1 MHQAEDE
8 AKTAVDELETVP
20 EIYLEDDADGVPVS
34 HSRFPSL
41 LNFLII
47 LVAATSSFLFGYGNN
62 AVAGSLAQE
71 SFIEKFLS
79 GPNASALI
87 DGMSAVFFAG
97 GFIGTFIQGYVSD
110 KFGRRFCAEMAAL
123 FMVLSGVLGAASVNP
138 AMFIVS
144 RGICGISGGMIMT
157 NMPVYMSEI
166 APAHARG
173 LLVGMHATYLI
184 LGYIVCGLAALG
196 FNFITKPIQWRL
208 QFIML
213 TFFAVVCA
221 VSVMF
226 IPESPRWYV
235 EQGRLEEATAIME
248 RLHRTKDDPTARMA
262 RAEFAQIVAQV
273 NAERDLPHSYW
284 YILSNPHLRKRAYCS
299 VLLFAMVQSS
309 GQLVIFN
316 LMPILFAGL
325 GFNNVL
331 QLGLSVAWVAV
342 AGLGSTTNALIVDRV
357 NRVKLLGI
365 CGYLMAIAMSIEATL
380 QRFYLNSDS
389 KPGMNAAV
397 AFFFIFMA
405 CYSFTADCVVYVYN
419 AEIWPTH
426 LRSKGVTFGLGAF
439 FLFGIIYNSPSAQA
453 FESIG
458 WKYYLVFICMTLVCT
473 TLIVFT
479 FPETRGLT
487 LEEVNSK
494 FGDQV
499 ELPMT
504 ALK

>member
-1 MHQAEDE
+1 M
-8 AKTAVDELETVP
+8 
-20 EIYLEDDADGVPVS
+20 
-34 HSRFPSL
+34 SR
-41 LNFLII
+41 
-47 LVAATSSFLFGYGNN
+47 
-62 AVAGSLAQE
+62 
-71 SFIEKFLS
+71 
-79 GPNASALI
+79 
-87 DGMSAVFFAG
+87 FFAG
-97 GFIGTFIQGYVSD
+97 GFIGTFVQGYVSD

-123 FMVLSGVLGAASVNP
+123 FMVLSGVLSAASVNP

-144 RGICGISGGMIMT
+144 RGICGVSGGMIMT

-184 LGYIVCGLAALG
+184 LGYIVCGIAALG
-196 FNFITKPIQWRL
+196 FNFVTKPIQWRL

-221 VSVMF
+221 ISVMF

-235 EQGRLEEATAIME
+235 EQGRLQEATAIME

-262 RAEFAQIVAQV
+262 RAEIVQIVAQV

-284 YILSNPHLRKRAYCS
+284 YILSNAHLRKRAYCS
-299 VLLFAMVQSS
+299 ILLFAMVQSS

-316 LMPILFAGL
+316 LMPILFGGL
-325 GFNNVL
+325 GFDNVM
-331 QLGLSVAWVAV
+331 QLGLSIAWVAV
-342 AGLGSTTNALIVDRV
+342 AGIGSTTNALIVDRV
-357 NRVKLLGI
+357 DRVKLLGI

-380 QRFYLNSDS
+380 QKFYLHSNS
-389 KPGMNAAV
+389 KAGMNAAV

-405 CYSFTADCVVYVYN
+405 CYSFSADCVVYVYN

-426 LRSKGVTFGLGAF
+426 LRSKGVTFGLGSF

-453 FESIG
+453 FDSIG

-487 LEEVNSK
+487 LEGRKSHAFLTYSLYIIVN
-494 FGDQV
+494 
-499 ELPMT
+499 T
-504 ALK
+504 AYYRGEHQIR